1 MEENRTLDV
10 VRQFRLFYEVVKEC
24 ESNASQITVD
34 VVNTRKPTNHDEN
47 QPNIG
52 ETQLPNTSSEEAPS
66 SNGAPNGGNIAEVSK
81 IVGRLVTALEDRGRD
96 FSLYGGEYGARLFQ
110 RVIYIFAA
118 FADEMMLSR
127 HWNGREIWLAS
138 PLEVRLFGS
147 QSAGEEIFSDIE
159 SDLADYELGKRDMAK
174 VYLMALNLG
183 FKGRY
188 KGSENEGA
196 IGKYKSSLFAL
207 INDRD
212 PSHEQAGK
220 LFLGNI
226 YQYNQTGGSPQF
238 MPYLRP
244 WLLSIVA
251 VVIVYVIASHLVWAT
266 SVSDLEEV
274 VQSLITQLS
283 R

>member
-1 MEENRTLDV
+1 M
-10 VRQFRLFYEVVKEC
+10 VKEC
-24 ESNASQITVD
+24 EKNASQITVD
-34 VVNTRKPTNHDEN
+34 VATTRKATNQDEN
-47 QPNIG
+47 Q
-52 ETQLPNTSSEEAPS
+52 PNTSSEEAPS
-66 SNGAPNGGNIAEVSK
+66 SDGAPNGGNIAQVSK

-188 KGSENEGA
+188 KGSENEGT

-207 INDRD
+207 INNRD

-251 VVIVYVIASHLVWAT
+251 VVILYVIASHLVWAT